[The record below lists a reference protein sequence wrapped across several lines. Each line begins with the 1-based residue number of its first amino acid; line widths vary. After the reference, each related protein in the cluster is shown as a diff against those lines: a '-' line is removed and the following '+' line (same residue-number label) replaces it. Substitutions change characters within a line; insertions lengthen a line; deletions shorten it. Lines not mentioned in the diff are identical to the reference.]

1 MIGISHVA
9 LCFSQL
15 GLHCFTPPPPPGI
28 LLLTLSTSSSSLPAA
43 RTPHERQEDRQEGD
57 SSLSLCF
64 LCPLPQ
70 TGDCQP
76 VTDAKTLPSS
86 LQAPSIPH
94 PSSSSI
100 INS

>member
-1 MIGISHVA
+1 MIGIFHVA

-15 GLHCFTPPPPPGI
+15 GFHLLAPSPLGI
-28 LLLTLSTSSSSLPAA
+28 LLLTLSTSSFSPPTA
-43 RTPHERQEDRQEGD
+43 RTPHEAKEDCQEGD

-76 VTDAKTLPSS
+76 MTGAQTLPSF

-94 PSSSSI
+94 PSRFSI